1 MKSRQKK
8 SNSPFGPER
17 NRAGAAVF
25 SPRTQACS
33 SRRWQLGVPHDPR
46 KAHDLHFIGPR
57 RGLAGASGGALSKR
71 PGERWL
77 DPRKRS
83 GSSPALAGPCSRPGA
98 AGWSR
103 GAPSGLLVPG
113 TFSPTFPAVRG
124 SQGSSW
130 EAASSAADGCC
141 LQGTGCSPWRTP
153 RGAEPLSL
161 EATRRGRQG
170 AAWGTRVD
178 WSRGGRR

>member
-33 SRRWQLGVPHDPR
+33 SRRWQLGVPYDPR

-83 GSSPALAGPCSRPGA
+83 GFPRLSPARAPVQELQDGPGVLPRGCWSREPSAPRSPRCEARRDPVGRQPPPPLTGAVCRAPGAVPGARPGA
-98 AGWSR
+98 R
-103 GAPSGLLVPG
+103 
-113 TFSPTFPAVRG
+113 
-124 SQGSSW
+124 
-130 EAASSAADGCC
+130 
-141 LQGTGCSPWRTP
+141 
-153 RGAEPLSL
+153 SL
-161 EATRRGRQG
+161 
-170 AAWGTRVD
+170 
-178 WSRGGRR
+178 